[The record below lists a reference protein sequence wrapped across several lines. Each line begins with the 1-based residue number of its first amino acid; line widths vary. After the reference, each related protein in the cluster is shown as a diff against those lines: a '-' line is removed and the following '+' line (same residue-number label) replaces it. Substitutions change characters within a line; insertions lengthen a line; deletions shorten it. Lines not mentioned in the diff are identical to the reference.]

1 MVFDDLESQKKVG
14 GPPADLSTWNIE
26 DLCDYIADLQA
37 EIVRAEAMIEEKQSV
52 GSAADALFKKS

>member
-1 MVFDDLESQKKVG
+1 MR
-14 GPPADLSTWNIE
+14 
-26 DLCDYIADLQA
+26 DYIADLQA